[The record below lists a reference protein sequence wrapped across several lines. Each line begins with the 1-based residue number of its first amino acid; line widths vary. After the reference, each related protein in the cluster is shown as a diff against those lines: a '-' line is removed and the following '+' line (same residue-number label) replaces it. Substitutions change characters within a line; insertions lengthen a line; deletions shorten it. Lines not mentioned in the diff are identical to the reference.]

1 MSTTISFKIETE
13 EKPIETITIE
23 KYEIDKIISKLRFIF
38 AVNYITF
45 SYTTSS
51 DGITFS
57 FVERW
62 GYDIMNFIKL
72 IKKVNLNH
80 AWDAIN
86 SIRCSQID
94 NIADMVDVNDTD
106 ALPIYALE
114 NVREGRIVIFKSDCI
129 RSFKALYLLNIFS
142 HSEELSYVK
151 SDSILEKIPLF
162 HYRCLDIPE
171 FEYLLDHILK
181 VANK

>member
-13 EKPIETITIE
+13 EKLIETITVE
-23 KYEIDKIISKLRFIF
+23 KSDIDKIIAKLKFLF
-38 AVNYITF
+38 AVNYTTF

-51 DGITFS
+51 DDVIFS
-57 FVERW
+57 FEKW
-62 GYDIMNFIKL
+62 GYDTVNLIKL
-72 IKKVNLNH
+72 IKEINLNR

-94 NIADMVDVNDTD
+94 NIAAMVDVNDTD
-106 ALPIYALE
+106 AVAVYALE
-114 NVREGRIVIFKSDCI
+114 SVREGHIVIFKRDCI

-142 HSEELSYVK
+142 HNEELSYVK
-151 SDSILEKIPLF
+151 SDGIREIVPLF

-171 FEYLLDHILK
+171 FEYLLKHILK

>member
-13 EKPIETITIE
+13 EKLIETITVEKNDIE
-23 KYEIDKIISKLRFIF
+23 KVISKLKFIF
-38 AVNYITF
+38 AVNYTTF

-51 DGITFS
+51 SGVLFTFENWNYAIT
-57 FVERW
+57 
-62 GYDIMNFIKL
+62 NLIKL
-72 IKKVNLNH
+72 IKEINLNR

-86 SIRCSQID
+86 SVRCSRID
-94 NIADMVDVNDTD
+94 NIAAMVDVNDTD
-106 ALPIYALE
+106 AVAVYALE
-114 NVREGRIVIFKSDCI
+114 SVREGSIVIFKRDCI

-151 SDSILEKIPLF
+151 SDGIREIVPLF

-171 FEYLLDHILK
+171 FEYLLKHILK
-181 VANK
+181 VVNK

>member
-13 EKPIETITIE
+13 EKLIETITVDDNE
-23 KYEIDKIISKLRFIF
+23 FDKIISKLKFLF

-45 SYTTSS
+45 SHTTSS
-51 DGITFS
+51 DGVTFS
-57 FVERW
+57 FVDRW
-62 GYDIMNFIKL
+62 GYDIKNLIRL
-72 IKKVNLNH
+72 IKKINLNH

-94 NIADMVDVNDTD
+94 NIAAMVDVNDTD
-106 ALPIYALE
+106 AVAVYALE
-114 NVREGRIVIFKSDCI
+114 SVREGYIVIFKRDCI

-151 SDSILEKIPLF
+151 SDGIREKIPLF

-171 FEYLLDHILK
+171 FEYLLNHILK
-181 VANK
+181 VVNK